1 MLTGEYNHSID
12 SKGRLI
18 IPAKFREILGDS
30 FVITKGL
37 DNCLFCVSGQEWKLF

>member
-30 FVITKGL
+30 FVITDKTHQPHQL
-37 DNCLFCVSGQEWKLF
+37 HLTTEEYQ